1 MTKLKLV
8 SLAVAFAIGTLACTG
23 DKQLNPNGDSEL
35 ALLMRKMYDDALA
48 AKQRVQNGSTAS
60 VSVEA
65 EKILTA
71 KATEPEKVAL
81 PAFGQFAQAYLASVK
96 SLENVSP
103 AESPAHFTGMVNAC
117 MNCHEALCPGPM
129 RRIKNLYLPN

>member
-1 MTKLKLV
+1 MHLKLT
-8 SLAVAFAIGTLACTG
+8 SFAFLAAILALACTG

-48 AKQRVQNGSTAS
+48 TKQRVQNGGSAS
-60 VSVEA
+60 VAADV

-71 KATEPEKVAL
+71 KATEPEKVAS
-81 PAFGQFAQAYLASVK
+81 PEYAQFAQAYLASVK
-96 SLENVSP
+96 SLEGVSA

-117 MNCHEALCPGPM
+117 MNCHEALCPGPT